1 MKFDIINRWSGS
13 VQFTAEIECGEDAPI
28 SMKIGLAV
36 KWAIKTRANLSD
48 ANLSDA
54 KLSGAY
60 LSGEN
65 LSGANLSRANLSRA
79 NLSSA
84 NLSRAYLSSAN
95 LSRAYL
101 SDANLSD
108 AYLSDANLSDAN
120 LSGAYLSGANL
131 SGAYLSGANLS
142 DANLSGAN
150 LSGANLSGA
159 YLSGAYL
166 SGANLSGAN
175 LSGANLSDANLRI
188 IRADIFEILLTAP
201 GEVSALL
208 GAVRGGK
215 IDSSTYSGECAC
227 LVGTIAKAR
236 HIPVEKLAR
245 DSFRPAE
252 RWFLGMK
259 PGDTPENNQIAKI
272 TECWIVEFQS
282 LVSAIRALP
291 ITEDGK

>member
-120 LSGAYLSGANL
+120 LSR
-131 SGAYLSGANLS
+131 
-142 DANLSGAN
+142 ANLSGAN
-150 LSGANLSGA
+150 LSR
-159 YLSGAYL
+159 
-166 SGANLSGAN
+166 AN